1 MQNPW
6 PFRIRSGA
14 CVLGTAIG
22 LTLSG
27 TLLPTDV
34 VGLSEV
40 GAPGAAIAQ
49 NQDEQTNID
58 VYRIASPAVVSVE
71 ADNGSGSGTIV
82 TPTGLVLTNAHV
94 IGRSET
100 ARVRLADGRE
110 FTGDVIG
117 FPTSR
122 VDLAAI
128 QLRGNPPNLP
138 TVEIAPANS
147 VQVGQRAFAIGNPFG
162 LEGTLTV
169 GIVSRIDTDR
179 GLIQTDAAINPGNS
193 GGPLLGSDGR
203 LIGVNTSIYTTQ
215 RSGGSIGIGFA
226 IPVEEVQTFIVEL
239 DSNTALTTASA
250 AGNRGGRPPEAIA
263 LNDMVSGR
271 LGSSSDVLPDG
282 SFFNSYVFEGR
293 QGQRIAVEMRSQDL
307 DPYLIVLSEGNDSL
321 YLEDDDS
328 AGEYNARVETILPE
342 DGSYIII
349 ANSFSGGEEGN
360 YDLRL
365 SELDGTNAVTPPTA
379 TDSIAPNGDG
389 SFILRQDGSL
399 TPGDSIAP
407 DGTLYDQFTFEGQAG
422 QTVTVTIESDEFD
435 TYLAVVDEAG
445 SLLAENDD
453 SNPNTT
459 NSEVTVTLPNTGTYL
474 VIVNGYSRADQG
486 AYTLTVR

>member
-1 MQNPW
+1 MQTLW
-6 PFRIRSGA
+6 PYRIRSGA
-14 CVLGTAIG
+14 YVLGTAIG
-22 LTLSG
+22 LTLSSAA
-27 TLLPTDV
+27 LPNIAALPD
-34 VGLSEV
+34 EV
-40 GAPGAAIAQ
+40 RAGSIAIAQ
-49 NQDEQTNID
+49 PNVDEQTNIE

-71 ADNGSGSGTIV
+71 AGDGSGSGSIV

-100 ARVRLADGRE
+100 AQVRLADGRE
-110 FTGDVIG
+110 FVGDVIG

-128 QLRGNPPNLP
+128 QLRGNPINLP
-138 TVEIAPANS
+138 TVDIAPSNT

-169 GIVSRIDTDR
+169 GIVSRIDTER

-215 RSGGSIGIGFA
+215 RSGGNIGIGFA
-226 IPVEEVQTFIVEL
+226 IPVQEVQTFIAEL
-239 DSNTALTTASA
+239 NNDTALTTASA
-250 AGNRGGRPPEAIA
+250 AGNRGGKPPEEIA
-263 LNDMVSGR
+263 LNDMISGR
-271 LGSSSDVLPDG
+271 LGDTSDVLPDG

-293 QGQRIAVEMRSQDL
+293 QGQRIAVEMSSEDV
-307 DPYLIVLSEGNDSL
+307 DSYLIVLSEDSDSL

-328 AGEYNARVETILPE
+328 AGEFNARVETILPE

-349 ANSFSGGEEGN
+349 ANSFARGEEGS

-365 SELDGTNAVTPPTA
+365 SELDGTGASSPSSSPSDGFILQQNGRL
-379 TDSIAPNGDG
+379 APGDG
-389 SFILRQDGSL
+389 
-399 TPGDSIAP
+399 IAP
-407 DGTLYDQFTFEGQAG
+407 DGTLYDQYTFDGEVGQ
-422 QTVTVTIESDEFD
+422 QVTVTLESNEFD
-435 TYLAVVDEAG
+435 TYLAVVDDG
-445 SLLAENDD
+445 GNLLAENDD
-453 SNPNTT
+453 SAPGTT
-459 NSEVTVTLPNTGTYL
+459 NSEVTVTLPSAGTYL
-474 VIVNGYSRADQG
+474 VIVNGYSTADQG